1 MTAATASQAVELLTP
16 TGVRLTVRPETDWR
30 HGLAVYTVAET
41 AGSFTLTP
49 NTNPNDQNSSLTLN
63 YGRPL
68 DYDIRHGGSAS
79 QWDDRPVVN
88 GMELAGATGIDLPAL
103 RRLLAE
109 PAHWAGADWTDCL
122 TAWPKR
128 AYPLPSA
135 RPDTFERTRVTECTH
150 HRTAAIVAA
159 LVRHHLARGDLAAL
173 DLARRAAQAP
183 LQIRALRTSRTA
195 TEREIA
201 RRQHQLT
208 EYDEQIAGLEALVH
222 ARGPVDTPPP
232 VA

>member
-1 MTAATASQAVELLTP
+1 MITATAAQDVELLTP
-16 TGVRLTVRPETDWR
+16 TGARLTVRPETDWR

-49 NTNPNDQNSSLTLN
+49 NTDTNGQDGLTLN

-88 GMELAGATGIDLPAL
+88 GMELAGATGIDLPVL
-103 RRLLAE
+103 RQLLAE
-109 PAHWAGADWTDCL
+109 PAHWAGADWTEAL

-135 RPDTFERTRVTECTH
+135 RPFERNRVTECAY

-159 LVRHHLARGDLAAL
+159 LVRHHLTRGDLAAL

-183 LQIRALRTSRTA
+183 LQIRTLLSSRAA
-195 TEREIA
+195 TEGEIA
-201 RRQHQLT
+201 RRQRQLV
-208 EYDEQIAGLEALVH
+208 EYDERIAGLEALVH
-222 ARGPVDTPPP
+222 ARGPLDTPPP
-232 VA
+232 MS